1 MGRPVFK
8 SGFAAE
14 INAYIDYKVASGYK
28 ENSFYFILHDFD
40 HFCIHREIN
49 TVTFTRADADSWSE
63 KRETESSTSH
73 YARVNKVKCFMEY
86 LRLKGYDVYPLLESG
101 EKGQI
106 LCTKKGHFWLTEKG
120 QKRNI
125 LAY

>member
-8 SGFAAE
+8 SGFATE

-28 ENSFYFILHDFD
+28 EQSFYFILHDFD

-86 LRLKGYDVYPLLESG
+86 LRLKGYDVYPLRDITF
-101 EKGQI
+101 KATDFQPHI
-106 LCTKKGHFWLTEKG
+106 YTDD
-120 QKRNI
+120 
-125 LAY
+125 

>member
-40 HFCIHREIN
+40 HFCMRQYSWWMEIVIEEEN
-49 TVTFTRADADSWSE
+49 S
-63 KRETESSTSH
+63 KQ
-73 YARVNKVKCFMEY
+73 
-86 LRLKGYDVYPLLESG
+86 L
-101 EKGQI
+101 Q
-106 LCTKKGHFWLTEKG
+106 
-120 QKRNI
+120 
-125 LAY
+125 

>member
-28 ENSFYFILHDFD
+28 EKSFYYILHDFD

-49 TVTFTRADADSWSE
+49 IFI
-63 KRETESSTSH
+63 
-73 YARVNKVKCFMEY
+73 KC
-86 LRLKGYDVYPLLESG
+86 
-101 EKGQI
+101 
-106 LCTKKGHFWLTEKG
+106 LC
-120 QKRNI
+120 
-125 LAY
+125 